1 VLYSVLGT
9 SGMRVSKLALGT
21 ATFGV
26 APTEV
31 DADRVIGAAL
41 DAGIN
46 FIDTANAYGNL
57 AHFDRPG
64 VAPADKR
71 ASAEE
76 IVGLCLSG
84 RRDNLV
90 ISTKASEPIGPGV
103 NDRGLSRRHLV
114 EQIDRSL
121 RRLRTD
127 HVDLFYAHHPDPDT
141 PLEETIMTL
150 DGLVRSGKTRSY
162 GLSTYPA
169 WSSVHALWTSDKR
182 NLHPPVC
189 LQVRYSM
196 VARQVETEIVPA
208 ALAFGL
214 SLVVFSP
221 LAGGLL
227 TSAPS
232 RQEPYRGE
240 VRWGGGAFT
249 ESQLAAA
256 RRLEALADEWGCSP
270 AQLALAWVL
279 RRPGVASAIIGPET
293 PAELQDVTGVVV
305 LAGQLSADQYRQ
317 LDEIG
322 ASGVADPPPRPP
334 QAPVTGDDKRR
345 SRP

>member
-1 VLYSVLGT
+1 MLYSVLGT

-26 APTEV
+26 APTEAE
-31 DADRVIGAAL
+31 ADRVVGAAL

-46 FIDTANAYGNL
+46 LIDTANAYGNL

-64 VAPADKR
+64 VAPARER
-71 ASAEE
+71 ASAEQ
-76 IVGLCLSG
+76 IVGACLKG
-84 RRDNLV
+84 RRDELV

-114 EQIDRSL
+114 EQLDRSL
-121 RRLRTD
+121 RRLGTD
-127 HVDLFYAHHPDPDT
+127 HVDLFYAHHPDRDT
-141 PLEETIMTL
+141 PLEDTIMTL

-169 WSSVHALWTSDKR
+169 WGSVHALWVSDKR

-208 ALAFGL
+208 ALQFGL

-227 TSAPS
+227 TAAPS
-232 RQEPYRGE
+232 RESRYRGE

-249 ESQLAAA
+249 ESQRAAA
-256 RRLEALADEWGCSP
+256 ERLEATASQWGCSP
-270 AQLALAWVL
+270 PQLALAWVL
-279 RRPGVASAIIGPET
+279 NRPAVASAIIGPET
-293 PAELQDVTGVVV
+293 AAELGEVSGAVE
-305 LAGQLSADQYRQ
+305 LGARLSSDQFRE
-317 LDEIG
+317 LDDIG
-322 ASGVADPPPRPP
+322 AAGVTSPRPRPP
-334 QAPVTGDDKRR
+334 DEPAAPGTPR
-345 SRP
+345 